1 MHSSLNPA
9 GKPQTLA
16 SPHPPRSREVGQKVF
31 YHRCSGDWVQAEV
44 ATCLRTGL
52 GCLVVAGGINGA
64 NAILELEVAGFVVQ
78 VKTHCYTYDYVCM
91 HIYIHIYI
99 YTYMHTYVQVFIQ
112 LHAGIYT
119 EQE

>member
-1 MHSSLNPA
+1 M
-9 GKPQTLA
+9 
-16 SPHPPRSREVGQKVF
+16 
-31 YHRCSGDWVQAEV
+31 QAEV

-64 NAILELEVAGFVVQ
+64 NAILELGVAGFVVQ
-78 VKTHCYTYDYVCM
+78 VKTRCYTFDYVCM
-91 HIYIHIYI
+91 HIYIYR
-99 YTYMHTYVQVFIQ
+99 TYVQVFIQ